1 MARLNRPRNGL
12 RNDVERMMLE
22 ATWKNRKGPLD
33 LSSEILLKIFQYVG
47 TTNPSDYASEAA
59 VRSSRCSDGLKEEAE
74 RKVVKEMLDLRKVCL
89 RFSSVIDS
97 HADALPK
104 LLLQQGIRIRSKPH
118 NPEYGMVV
126 IYRCG
131 WEEKFAVCTAV
142 ADIPAHM
149 SHFVVGGRLVVDDL
163 FVDDELLTALTRI
176 DLSKVKEVLFTR
188 IVGAHLNDRATM
200 LAFMERV
207 QCANNIR
214 FFGNYTPE
222 ELFLSEPEIDRL
234 VERDME
240 YQGVYLEDSV
250 LNSIYKQSIGVR
262 RKQRD
267 RERRRAFNKRIK
279 KKAKAE
285 PVD

>member
-12 RNDVERMMLE
+12 HNDVERMMLE

-131 WEEKFAVCTAV
+131 WEEN
-142 ADIPAHM
+142 
-149 SHFVVGGRLVVDDL
+149 HFVVGGRLVVDDL

-222 ELFLSEPEIDRL
+222 ELFLSEPEIDRI